1 MYYNPFVD
9 ILRFSDLSSIYSH
22 HMRQRLRH
30 KMPMLTG
37 LEHATKVVFD
47 ELPNDEWI
55 EELSGAVI
63 DHFRTRIEGIQQE
76 WIDNGKK
83 WKDDRG
89 WKLVVREEEQKLKR
103 AYRWRSYHSTPS
115 TYYGRLGIEK
125 CGAF

>member
-1 MYYNPFVD
+1 
-9 ILRFSDLSSIYSH
+9 
-22 HMRQRLRH
+22 
-30 KMPMLTG
+30 MPMLTG

-103 AYRWRSYHSTPS
+103 KMRPDDIKRSRAL
-115 TYYGRLGIEK
+115 GRVNGGLIDG
-125 CGAF
+125 GATILRLPLTMADLA